1 MRGGCAG
8 NGWKYRVLGVCAPR
22 GLGLGG
28 TGLLSPPPGMQTGRG
43 GATEPK
49 AKEKGGWSGESHRQR
64 DPGPADMDSEEVR
77 G

>member
-1 MRGGCAG
+1 MGEAVQGMGGNTGFLGSAPPVGWAWAGRGSC
-8 NGWKYRVLGVCAPR
+8 
-22 GLGLGG
+22 
-28 TGLLSPPPGMQTGRG
+28 PPPAMQTGRG

-49 AKEKGGWSGESHRQR
+49 AKEKGGWSGECHRQR